1 MRKLIFQTAFSL
13 SALLLMTACGED
25 DKDNSPAPSPAPTE
39 NFRLEFNGQT
49 ENINGLY
56 IKKIG
61 SIRVDGNPMYHNE
74 IEILS
79 DGLSYSLD
87 GNGQVAGANGNGY
100 AVMLRFFSDN
110 DTLYQGSFNYG
121 SQRQVGN
128 FTLGTVIRYRNG
140 QVSDAPWI
148 FGSGRLQI
156 SPAEDQGYNI
166 EITGRTDDDKDLYL
180 KAQGS
185 ITAVAP

>member
-1 MRKLIFQTAFSL
+1 MKSSVKFFLLGLLSL
-13 SALLLMTACGED
+13 SLLSSCGD
-25 DKDNSPAPSPAPTE
+25 DGGTNNPPGPTK
-39 NFRLEFNGQT
+39 NFRLEFNEQT
-49 ENINGLY
+49 ESINGLY
-56 IKKIG
+56 IKRIG
-61 SIRVDGNPMYHNE
+61 SIRIDGNPMYHNE

-87 GNGQVAGANGNGY
+87 GNGQVAGANGNGF

-148 FGSGRLQI
+148 FSSGRLQI
-156 SPAEDQGYNI
+156 SPAEAQAYNI
-166 EITGRTDDDKDLYL
+166 EITGRTDDNKDLYL

-185 ITAVAP
+185 FTAVAP